1 MKFSPLAALIAVLSV
16 IPLLATAPRLAA
28 SDPPAW
34 GPAAWALPLPGVPT
48 GAIISEFTP
57 PTSPFGSG
65 HRGVDFPAFQGQR
78 VVAVGSGIVS
88 FAGSIAGKPVISIEL
103 SQVFGGVGTRV
114 RSTYEPVASLVSTG
128 DFVTKGTVIGYI
140 DFASGNGGHCLGTCL
155 HFGLKV
161 VNEPAVRYLSPRT
174 LWRSV
179 ASLQPTS
186 VGYPNLSAGGQV
198 QKSFAVFQR

>member
-1 MKFSPLAALIAVLSV
+1 MKIPSLAVLIAVLCV

-28 SDPPAW
+28 SDPTDR
-34 GPAAWALPLPGVPT
+34 GSTAWALPLPGVPA

-65 HRGVDFPAFQGQR
+65 HRGVDFPAVQGQR

-103 SQVFGGVGTRV
+103 SHVFGAAGTRV

-128 DFVTKGTVIGYI
+128 DFVTKGRVIGYI
-140 DFASGNGGHCLGTCL
+140 DFAGGNGGHCLGICL

-161 VNEPAVRYLSPRT
+161 VNEPAVRYLNPRT

-179 ASLQPTS
+179 ASLHPTS
-186 VGYPNLSAGGQV
+186 VGYPNLSAGGHA